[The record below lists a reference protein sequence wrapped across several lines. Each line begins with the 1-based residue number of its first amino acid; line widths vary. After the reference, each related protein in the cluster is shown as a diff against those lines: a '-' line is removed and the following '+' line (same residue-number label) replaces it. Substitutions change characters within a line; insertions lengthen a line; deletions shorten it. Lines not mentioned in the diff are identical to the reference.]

1 MLEPARVPPEGVS
14 LRLHSGADDGIV
26 VDMETRYDRHRLTV
40 NDYLAGSESLRPT
53 ELVFGVLR
61 EPPAP
66 FYSHQAIV
74 TRLTAKLY
82 EHVDA
87 HQLGMV
93 CVSPIDVVLDRER
106 ALVVQPDIIFISHDR
121 LPIVDRCV
129 WGAPDLVVEV
139 LSTATARRDRTT
151 KVGWYDAYGVREC
164 WLLDPQS
171 DAIEVMQFGPS
182 RRCRRFARE
191 DRVESSVLPQW
202 DALAGSVFG

>member
-1 MLEPARVPPEGVS
+1 MS
-14 LRLHSGADDGIV
+14 DDGIV

-40 NDYLAGSESLRPT
+40 KDYLEGTESLKPM
-53 ELVFGVLR
+53 ELVFGVVR

-87 HQLGMV
+87 HKSGIV

-106 ALVVQPDIIFISHDR
+106 ALVVQPDIVFIAHDR

-139 LSTATARRDRTT
+139 LSRATARRDRTT
-151 KVGWYDAYGVREC
+151 KVGWYDAYGVGEC
-164 WLLDPQS
+164 WLLDPES
-171 DAIEVMQFGPS
+171 DTIEVLQFGPS
-182 RRCRRFARE
+182 RRCRRFTG
-191 DRVESSVLPQW
+191 DDGLESSVLPHW
-202 DALAGSVFG
+202 NAVTRSIFE